1 MVYRVGMNR
10 QAFTKGLLTLLVT
23 PLSSLLAWVA
33 DSQPVGRPSRATVS
47 RLADLFALIEK
58 RGEVVR
64 IVHIDEVDH
73 RQLLSRL
80 HRDFKRDT
88 IWGAQVQRALA
99 PNQNGNLMLVS
110 DKANYIVNWDRE
122 EGVAFSLNRE
132 DSALRTF
139 STYVS

>member
-1 MVYRVGMNR
+1 MNR
-10 QAFTKGLLTLLVT
+10 QSFTKGLLTLLIT
-23 PLSSLLAWVA
+23 PLSSLLAWVV
-33 DSQPVGRPSRATVS
+33 DSQPIGGRPSRATVS

-64 IVHIDEVDH
+64 VVHIDEVDH
-73 RQLLSRL
+73 RQLLSSL
-80 HRDFKRDT
+80 HRDFKRDL
-88 IWGAQVQRALA
+88 IWGAQVKRALA

-122 EGVAFSLNRE
+122 EGVQFSLNRE